1 MQLLT
6 LSVEDMAQSE
16 LLHRDGRKDLIDRI
30 FALDGRVNIRKTGQR
45 HRRLFFRMGPRR
57 EYAAAAMQEL
67 LFAGAVPE
75 IVYALAIEH
84 VPAGSVPYFD
94 FS

>member
-1 MQLLT
+1 
-6 LSVEDMAQSE
+6 
-16 LLHRDGRKDLIDRI
+16 
-30 FALDGRVNIRKTGQR
+30 
-45 HRRLFFRMGPRR
+45 MGPRR